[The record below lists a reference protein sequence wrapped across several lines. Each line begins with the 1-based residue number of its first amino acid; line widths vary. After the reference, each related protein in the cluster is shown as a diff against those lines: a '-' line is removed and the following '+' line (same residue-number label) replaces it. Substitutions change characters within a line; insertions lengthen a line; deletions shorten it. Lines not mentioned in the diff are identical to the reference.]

1 MAVLYV
7 TEPGAVLT
15 KSGQRLQVEKQGQV
29 IHWVHA
35 HRLQQVVLLGPVSLS
50 AGALAFLLQEGI
62 DTVFLSTHGRYRG
75 RLLQEFGKNVELRRR
90 QYRLFDTPE
99 VQLQLARSYIRGK
112 ISNCRLLLRRYNYSL
127 QRPEITAALHQLRR
141 LGEQVQTA
149 ASPEQVMGLEGAAA
163 AAYFGVFGL
172 LLRAPGI
179 EFSGRNRR
187 PPRDPANVLLSLGYT
202 LLANALQTQVL
213 VTGLDPYLG
222 CLHRPE
228 YGRPSLVLDLMEEFR
243 PLLVDSVVLGC
254 LNRRT
259 ITPLDFYRPEDQEPP
274 AFPWAAVAPEREGY
288 PIILAHTGMK
298 KFIAQFEARLQQ
310 RVLYLPSRERLT
322 YRQVLLAQVRRL
334 VRFLQEGEPYEPYIP
349 PIRRPGPEPDLE
361 D

>member
-15 KSGQRLQVEKQGQV
+15 KSGQRLQVEKKGQV

-62 DTVFLSTHGRYRG
+62 DTVFLSASGKYRG
-75 RLLQEFGKNVELRRR
+75 RLLMEFGKNVELRRR

-99 VQLQLARSYIRGK
+99 VQCRLAQSYVWGK
-112 ISNCRLLLRRYNYSL
+112 ITNCRLLLRRYNYSL
-127 QRPEITAALHQLRR
+127 QRPEVTAALHQLRR
-141 LGEQVQTA
+141 LGEQVRTA
-149 ASPEQVMGLEGAAA
+149 TSPDQVMGLEGAAA
-163 AAYFGVFGL
+163 ATYFGVFGL

-187 PPRDPANVLLSLGYT
+187 PPRDPVNVLLSLGYT
-202 LLANALQTQVL
+202 LLANAVQTQIML
-213 VTGLDPYLG
+213 TGLDPYLG

-243 PLLVDSVVLGC
+243 PLLVDTVVLAS
-254 LNRRT
+254 LNRRI
-259 ITPLDFYRPEDQEPP
+259 ITAGDFYRPEDREPP
-274 AFPWAAVAPEREGY
+274 AYPWVREEEREEY
-288 PIILAHTGMK
+288 PIILAGMGMK

-310 RVLYLPSRERLT
+310 RVLYLPKGERLT
-322 YRQVLLAQVRRL
+322 YRQIILEQVRRL
-334 VRFLQEGEPYEPYIP
+334 VRFLQEEEPYEPFLTT
-349 PIRRPGPEPDLE
+349 IRRLGAAPEPE
-361 D
+361 M